1 MNQGLFAGH
10 LGRDASVRDV
20 NGKVVCNFPLAV
32 TVGWG
37 DRQETLWIDA
47 SLWGDRA
54 EKLAPYL
61 TKGKAVT
68 VAGDVGLRQFEKRD
82 GSAGASITV
91 NVQRV
96 TLQSSSDK
104 AAGDARPATGSYD
117 MKAAEAK
124 ARAEMPAPR
133 AVATEAELDD
143 DIPFAFAYAL
153 PAGLLAWAVFAATAA
168 GRVLA

>member
-1 MNQGLFAGH
+1 MHEGIFAGRLVH
-10 LGRDASVRDV
+10 DASVRQA
-20 NGKVVCNFPLAV
+20 GQSGTPVCNFSLAV
-32 TVGWG
+32 DVGWG
-37 DRQETLWIDA
+37 DRQETLWVDCA
-47 SLWGDRA
+47 LWGDRA

-104 AAGDARPATGSYD
+104 AAGDTKPAAGGYD
-117 MKAAEAK
+117 MKAAEAREN
-124 ARAEMPAPR
+124 AAMPKQPPR
-133 AVATEAELDD
+133 AAVTADSELDD
-143 DIPFAFAYAL
+143 DIPF
-153 PAGLLAWAVFAATAA
+153 
-168 GRVLA
+168 